1 MKVNFYLLSMWLF
14 YIIVIILSLPC
25 FWEKENAD
33 VKMMILPALALLC
46 LLYVSVFFGWLV
58 IKRRNDSRSLSVVIQ
73 DLQRRDYETLAFLA
87 SYFIPLVSFN
97 LDKIRHQLVLIV
109 LFIAIGVIYIRGKMY
124 FANPTL
130 SLLGFKSYTVTITY
144 QNGDVKGDI
153 VLISTQALSQ
163 NDRVTCLKID
173 EGVFYAKIL

>member
-14 YIIVIILSLPC
+14 YIMVIILSLPR
-25 FWEKENAD
+25 FWEKED
-33 VKMMILPALALLC
+33 VDTKMMVLPALALLC
-46 LLYVSVFFGWLV
+46 FLYVSMFFGWLV
-58 IKRRNDSRSLSVVIQ
+58 LKRRNDSHSLSVVIQ
-73 DLQRRDYETLAFLA
+73 DIQQRDYETLAFLA

-109 LFIAIGVIYIRGKMY
+109 LFIAIGIIYIRGNMY

-130 SLLGFKSYTVTITY
+130 SLLGFKSYTATIRY
-144 QNGDVKGDI
+144 QNGEVKNDI
-153 VLISTQALSQ
+153 VLISTQILSR
-163 NDRVTCLKID
+163 NSRVTYLKID